1 MASHDHHHH
10 ENGHAGHDH
19 HADGHVEDRWQAPPM
34 PAGAHEHMFL
44 GAQHDRNERRTWMV
58 IGLTTVMMV
67 AEIAAGSIFG
77 SMALLADGFHMS
89 THAGALLIAALAYL
103 YARRHARDPRF
114 SFGTGK
120 IGDLAAFSSAIIL
133 AVVVVAIGYE
143 SVVRLYAPVPI
154 LFGEAIV
161 VAVIGLA
168 VNLVSAFLLHQG
180 DHGHDHGHGHAH
192 HGGHD
197 HAGHDHS
204 DHAHHGHGHHAHD
217 QNLRAAYL
225 HVLADALTSV
235 LAIVGLLAGWFYGWL
250 WMDAVVGIL
259 GAVVIA
265 RWSVGLLK
273 DSGSV
278 LLDVVPSLETACSI
292 RRTIEAQ
299 GDRVTDLHLWRVG
312 PGHMAAVV
320 SLATAKPAAPEI
332 YKRKLR
338 QIAGLSHVS
347 VEVNAI

>member
-19 HADGHVEDRWQAPPM
+19 HADGHGDDHRSPM
-34 PAGAHEHMFL
+34 HAGAHEHMFL
-44 GAQHDRNERRTWMV
+44 GADHARNERRTWMV

-67 AEIAAGSIFG
+67 AEIAAGSVFG

-103 YARRHARDPRF
+103 YARRHARDERF

-133 AVVVVAIGYE
+133 AVVAVAIGYE
-143 SVVRLYAPVPI
+143 SAVRLYAPVPI

-168 VNLVSAFLLHQG
+168 VNLVSAVLLHQG
-180 DHGHDHGHGHAH
+180 DHGHDHGHAQHE
-192 HGGHD
+192 
-197 HAGHDHS
+197 HDHS
-204 DHAHHGHGHHAHD
+204 DHGHHAHGHHGHD

-278 LLDVVPSLETACSI
+278 LLDVVPSHETARSI

-320 SLATAKPAAPEI
+320 SLATGKPAAPDF
-332 YKRKLR
+332 YKKKLR

-347 VEVNAI
+347 IEVNAS